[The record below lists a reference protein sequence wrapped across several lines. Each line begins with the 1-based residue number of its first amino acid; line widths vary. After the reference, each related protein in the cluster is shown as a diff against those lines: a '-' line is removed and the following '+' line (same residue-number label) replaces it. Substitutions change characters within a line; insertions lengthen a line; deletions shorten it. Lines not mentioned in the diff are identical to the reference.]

1 MSAAPRGGFQ
11 VATRP
16 KTSVGWRVLHTMKSM
31 AARFVLAIVVGS
43 MLTGC
48 LTSYNGSGQS
58 PGSVVADNAMHLQAS
73 GAVRGNFSGRL
84 SPTQYSICDLDVDVG
99 AFSFFKIRGYFDKD
113 PGYVEISVRAYHGA
127 GTYDLGGDSG
137 NAVEAGL
144 HQPNF
149 FRDGTSSLRWKS
161 TDGEVTIVSGPDRFS
176 QEGTAQGSLT
186 ARLVAL
192 ADNPLG
198 DRGEVRLEGTW
209 SCDGRRVRDT
219 LGN

>member
-1 MSAAPRGGFQ
+1 
-11 VATRP
+11 
-16 KTSVGWRVLHTMKSM
+16 MKSM

-48 LTSYNGSGQS
+48 LTSSNGSGQS
-58 PGSVVADNAMHLQAS
+58 PGSVVADKDMHLQAS
-73 GAVRGNFSGRL
+73 GAIRGNFLGRL
-84 SPTQYSICDLDVDVG
+84 SPTQYTVCDLDVDVG

-113 PGYVEISVRAYHGA
+113 PGYVEITVRAYHGP
-127 GTYDLGGDSG
+127 GSYDLGGESG

-144 HQPNF
+144 HQPNT

-176 QEGTAQGSLT
+176 QEGTARGSVT

-192 ADNPLG
+192 ADNPLR
-198 DRGEVRLEGTW
+198 DRGDVTLQGTW